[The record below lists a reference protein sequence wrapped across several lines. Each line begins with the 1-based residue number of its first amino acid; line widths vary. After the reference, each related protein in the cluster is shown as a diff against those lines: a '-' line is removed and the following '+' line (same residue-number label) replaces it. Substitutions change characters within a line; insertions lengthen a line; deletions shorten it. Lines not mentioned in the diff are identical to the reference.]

1 MDVCRRTTHSIKS
14 VIAIALSLLSVQAA
28 FAVAVPENQQVVV
41 EGTLTDNGGNA
52 IDLSGATLVFYVLTG
67 DGCYLYGES
76 SSTAG
81 DSQGNIL
88 HRMGSSSA
96 VTGSPNTFSQNL
108 FFGVVSGT
116 TSFAGNECN
125 ATAASTRLVQ
135 VYYQTENIRATLS
148 VGTVPYA
155 HNATMLSG
163 KNVADFLQV
172 TTDSN
177 TLFYGGSAGQILSKS
192 ASGTLSW
199 TTPSLTAAQVTTA
212 LGYTPASTTAS
223 LTASSITTALG
234 YTPANSASAG
244 SVTNITAGQGLSGG
258 SINSSGTISINF
270 GSSSGTVAAGN
281 DSRIVGALQSVN
293 NLSEISSATTARSN
307 LGLGSLAT
315 QSTVLLTSDVSGV
328 LPAANGGSKW
338 SSHVSGAYYLNNI
351 SIGSSS
357 VLSSTKLYAES
368 NASSQ
373 VAFFKNTSTTGY
385 GVRIDVANSD
395 PSLYALNVKNNLNS
409 IFMVQNDGNIGVGT
423 MTPTARMHFAAGTS
437 SQAPL
442 RFTSGTLLTTPSA
455 GTMEYDGFLY
465 ITDNANVRRT
475 IATGSTNTSIDNI
488 STINSPGNLTLS
500 TTGVVTVNG
509 SLGIGT
515 TSPAAKLHVFSSS
528 SEIARFD
535 GNSSGSYVTFTNN
548 GTDKGFFGYGSGS
561 TMFTNGVTTGMML
574 RSESHI
580 YLGSQNQAHLMV
592 HSTGKVGVGT
602 LSPTRELTV
611 SGVVRASG
619 GVEFGDGSVQQT
631 SAWGGIQHVNA
642 NCSAAN
648 ECMVTC
654 PGSKKVVSGGCL
666 NSATGTIAPLI
677 SSYPGST
684 TQWNCKWGTGALAV
698 SAFAICTDM

>member
-14 VIAIALSLLSVQAA
+14 IIAIALSLLFAQAA
-28 FAVAVPENQQVVV
+28 FAVAVAENQQIVV
-41 EGTLTDNGGNA
+41 EGTLTDSGGNA
-52 IDLSGATLVFYVLTG
+52 IDLSGATLIFYVLTS
-67 DGCYLYGES
+67 DGCYLYGEW

-88 HRMGSSSA
+88 HRIGSSSLVA
-96 VTGSPNTFSQNL
+96 GSPNSFSQNL

-135 VYYQTENIRATLS
+135 VYYQTENIRANLS
-148 VGTVPYA
+148 LGTVPYA
-155 HNATMLSG
+155 HNATMLNG
-163 KNVADFLQV
+163 KNAADFLPV

-177 TLFYGGSAGQILSKS
+177 TLFYGGSAGQILTKT
-192 ASGTLSW
+192 ASGALSW
-199 TTPSLTAAQVTTA
+199 TSSALTAAQV
-212 LGYTPASTTAS
+212 
-223 LTASSITTALG
+223 TTALG

-270 GSSSGTVAAGN
+270 GTSSGTVAAGN

-293 NLSEISSATTARSN
+293 NLSEISSATMARAN

-351 SIGSSS
+351 SIGTSS
-357 VLSSTKLYAES
+357 VLSSTKLYVES

-373 VAFFKNTSTTGY
+373 VAYFKNTSATGY
-385 GVRIDVANSD
+385 GVRIDVGNAD
-395 PSLYALNVKNNLNS
+395 PSYYALNVKNSGSS

-455 GTMEYDGFLY
+455 GTMEYDGLLY

-475 IATGSTNTSIDNI
+475 IATGSSNTSIDNI
-488 STINSPGNLTLS
+488 STINSPGNLTFS
-500 TTGVVTVNG
+500 TTGAVTVNG

-515 TSPAAKLHVFSSS
+515 TSPGAKLHVFSPS
-528 SEIARFD
+528 SELAILD
-535 GNSSGSYVTFTNN
+535 GSGTGGYLTFTRNSSPKGFVGYSSGSGTFFNN
-548 GTDKGFFGYGSGS
+548 EVADAISIRSNTAGVQLGTGA
-561 TMFTNGVTTGMML
+561 T
-574 RSESHI
+574 
-580 YLGSQNQAHLMV
+580 AHLTV
-592 HSTGKVGVGT
+592 ASSGKVGIGT
-602 LSPTRELTV
+602 TTPTATLTV
-611 SGVVRASG
+611 SGPIRTTAA
-619 GVEFGDGSVQQT
+619 VEFGDGSVQNT

-654 PGSKKVVSGGCL
+654 PGSKKIVSGGCL

-677 SSYPGST
+677 SSYPGSA

-698 SAFAICTDM
+698 TAFAICTDM

>member
-1 MDVCRRTTHSIKS
+1 MDVCRRTNHLVKSI
-14 VIAIALSLLSVQAA
+14 IAIALSLLFAQAA
-28 FAVAVPENQQVVV
+28 FAVAVPENQQVVI

-88 HRMGSSSA
+88 HRIGSSSA
-96 VTGSPNTFSQNL
+96 VIGSPNTFSQNL

-116 TSFAGNECN
+116 TTFAGNECN

-135 VYYQTENIRATLS
+135 VYYQTENITASLS
-148 VGTVPYA
+148 LGTVPYA

-177 TLFYGGSAGQILSKS
+177 TLFYGGSAGQMLSKS

-199 TTPSLTAAQVTTA
+199 TTPSLTAAQV
-212 LGYTPASTTAS
+212 
-223 LTASSITTALG
+223 TTALG

-270 GSSSGTVAAGN
+270 GTSSGTVAAGN

-293 NLSEISSATTARSN
+293 NLSEISSATMARTN

-351 SIGSSS
+351 SIGTSS

-373 VAFFKNTSTTGY
+373 VAYFKNTSTTGY

-395 PSLYALNVKNNLNS
+395 PSYYALNVKNNLNS

-455 GTMEYDGFLY
+455 GTMEYDGLLY

-475 IATGSTNTSIDNI
+475 VATGSTNTSIDNI
-488 STINSPGNLTLS
+488 STINSPGNLTFS
-500 TTGVVTVNG
+500 TTGAVTVNG

-515 TSPAAKLHVFSSS
+515 TSPASRLHVFSSG

-574 RSESHI
+574 RSDSHI
-580 YLGSQNQAHLMV
+580 YLGSQTQAHLMV
-592 HSTGKVGVGT
+592 HTTGKVGVGT

-654 PGSKKVVSGGCL
+654 PGSKKIVSGGCL